1 MSYCSENRL
10 PLTTPINRL
19 WEIIDL
25 LGFQKIR
32 NSSKIEDQIGAFIW
46 IGNNRDITFVA
57 LELYVYKK
65 DTYISVQTRTR
76 AGRSYWD
83 LRQQNKTISL
93 LRGLFGGSFTTDEGV
108 NRYMTLDT
116 PEPSKIACSLY
127 LDRWRFHNAI
137 QKPRIYLDSRNMMG
151 DIAKEEATGLPWLD
165 DMNPRVLSNNMIL
178 PYLIG
183 CWESYFRN
191 SFISIIKYAN
201 NVSPRALKNC
211 RISTAEYMRVIHGE
225 VTLENILADSLSF
238 QRPNIIS
245 ENFRALDLKIDIAAW
260 LKKPYH
266 KGRKSL
272 FDSITEIVETR
283 DIIRQVKQA
292 VRIPVIGNGDVDSPA
307 AAAKMLETTG
317 CDAVMVD
324 VYKRQMCALPEG

>member
-1 MSYCSENRL
+1 MSYSSENRL

-46 IGNNRDITFVA
+46 IGNNRDIAFVA

-137 QKPRIYLDSRNMMG
+137 QKLRIYLDSRNMMG
-151 DIAKEEATGLPWLD
+151 DIAKEESTGLPWLD

-266 KGRKSL
+266 KRRKSL

-283 DIIRQVKQA
+283 DIIVH
-292 VRIPVIGNGDVDSPA
+292 
-307 AAAKMLETTG
+307 TG
-317 CDAVMVD
+317 ITNINIFD
-324 VYKRQMCALPEG
+324 RQMKTIIDDLITAVDRVYQGFGDIFSFEPSFDF